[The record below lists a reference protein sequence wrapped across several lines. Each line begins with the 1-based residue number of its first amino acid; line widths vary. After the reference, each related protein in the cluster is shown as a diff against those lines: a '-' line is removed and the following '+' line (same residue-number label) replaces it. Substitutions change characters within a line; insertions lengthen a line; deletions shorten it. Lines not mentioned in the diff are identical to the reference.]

1 MIQKKAKPTRKKSPE
16 VRYDFSQLQWL
27 GGDLDKLKEHLI
39 EHLDLITTYPE
50 REAETLVRLISRRLE
65 VHENEV
71 IVTDGATGAL
81 HLIAMQSPNAVSLLL
96 PPTNREF
103 THALERAGHT
113 IRIQE
118 GIKDLAKLEL
128 EGVDMVWL
136 SNPNTPDGRFFSRRS
151 LLTLLRDHPEVTV
164 VLDLSLAG
172 FVVED
177 NIKAIDIKKYP
188 NLIVVSSFS
197 RLYNI
202 PGLRVGY
209 MVATT
214 DRITAF
220 HRNYTPRCVGA
231 LALEASRYIL
241 LHPAQFTIPIRK
253 WLRDS
258 LDLADQL
265 DKLEGVNVQYGTT
278 PFFILS
284 FEESNAKD
292 VASYLL
298 FEHQLKVGTAEDD
311 LELAPNEIR
320 ITGLPNARANECLY
334 DALVAYLQQQTNV

>member
-1 MIQKKAKPTRKKSPE
+1 MIQKKAKSTRGKSAPE

-27 GGDLDKLKEHLI
+27 GGDLDKLKAHLI
-39 EHLDLITTYPE
+39 DNLDLISVYPD

-65 VHENEV
+65 VSEEEV

-81 HLIAMQSPNAVSLLL
+81 HLIASQAPSAVSLLL
-96 PPTNREF
+96 PPTHSEF
-103 THALERAGHT
+103 IHALERAGHT
-113 IRIQE
+113 IRTQE
-118 GIKDLAKLEL
+118 GVRDLSKLEL

-136 SNPNTPDGRFFSRRS
+136 ANPNTPDGRLFSRRS
-151 LLTLLRDHPEVTV
+151 LLTLLREHPEVTV
-164 VLDLSLAG
+164 VVDLSLAG

-177 NIKAIDIKKYP
+177 NIKAADIRKYP

-209 MVATT
+209 MVATVE
-214 DRITAF
+214 RIRGF
-220 HRNYTPRCVGA
+220 HQNYTPRCVGS

-253 WLRDS
+253 WLRDA
-258 LDLADQL
+258 LELADQL
-265 DKLEGVNVQYGTT
+265 DKLEGVSVLYGTT

-284 FEESNAKD
+284 FEEHTAKE

-298 FEHQLKVGTAEDD
+298 EEHQLKVGTTEDD
-311 LELAPNEIR
+311 IELAQNEVR
-320 ITGLPNARANECLY
+320 ITGLPDVRANECLY
-334 DALVAYLQQQTNV
+334 DALAAYLRRE